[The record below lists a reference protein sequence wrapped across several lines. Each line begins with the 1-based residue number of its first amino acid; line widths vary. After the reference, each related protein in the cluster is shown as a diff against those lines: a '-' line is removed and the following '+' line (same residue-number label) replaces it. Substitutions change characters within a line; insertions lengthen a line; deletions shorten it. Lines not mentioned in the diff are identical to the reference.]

1 MLALPLAAD
10 DASKSAR
17 AGWLAVALLAFA
29 MVLGGGGSPAPR
41 PELAVECLAAVI
53 AALWVVN
60 RSPGS
65 THHAIPRTA
74 WLIALLV
81 AIVPLVQL
89 IPLPAALWQSL
100 PGRQIER
107 DALAL
112 IDLDTTWRP
121 WTMAPNHTFAAL
133 LSLGPPLLLLV
144 MTAALGARTRLHLI
158 ATIAAIGLATIVIGA
173 FQLLADNV
181 SVIRFYG
188 LTTPQLTGFQANH
201 NSTADILLI
210 AMVAASAVLR
220 AIVQRQRQPVSRA
233 LVLAGAG
240 GLNGL
245 FAIGVVLTASRMG
258 IFLLPV
264 ALLASLWIL
273 RPWLPVSRKALGG
286 GALGLLI
293 LLVLGLLLVRGS
305 PAIAAIA
312 ARFDFSE
319 ELRPQLWQDGLFV
332 VRQHFPFGV
341 GMGNFVPALV
351 AVERLEIVRPFL
363 PNRAHN
369 DFIEL
374 AAEAG
379 LFGLMALSAISWLLG
394 RAAWRAFRAG
404 STATAQ
410 TTVFAAAAL
419 LIIALHS
426 LVDYPLR
433 SMSLACVAAV
443 CAGLFMS
450 PKTGGS
456 DTTLAGDER

>member
-1 MLALPLAAD
+1 MLALPLATD

-29 MVLGGGGSPAPR
+29 LIFGGGGSPAPR

-53 AALWVVN
+53 AALWIVN
-60 RSPGS
+60 GS
-65 THHAIPRTA
+65 LLAPQSRIPRSA
-74 WLIALLV
+74 WSIALLV
-81 AIVPLVQL
+81 AVVPLVQL

-100 PGRQIER
+100 PGRQIEH

-112 IDLDTTWRP
+112 IDLDSAWRP
-121 WTMAPNHTFAAL
+121 WTMAPSRTVAAL

-144 MTAALGARTRLHLI
+144 MTATLGARARRQLI
-158 ATIAAIGLATIVIGA
+158 ATIAVAGLATIVVGA
-173 FQLLADNV
+173 FQLLADNA
-181 SVIRFYG
+181 SAIRFYG

-210 AMVAASAVLR
+210 AMVAACAALR
-220 AIVQRQRQPVSRA
+220 AIVQRQRQPVSRLA
-233 LVLAGAG
+233 VLASAG
-240 GLNGL
+240 GLSAL
-245 FAIGVVLTASRMG
+245 FAIGVILTASRMG

-273 RPWLPVSRKALGG
+273 RPWLPLSRKVLAGG
-286 GALGLLI
+286 AVGVLILLALGLL
-293 LLVLGLLLVRGS
+293 LMRS
-305 PAIAAIA
+305 NPAIAAIA
-312 ARFDFSE
+312 ARFDFSD

-379 LFGLMALSAISWLLG
+379 LFGLMALSAIAWLLS
-394 RAAWRAFRAG
+394 RAAWRTFRGATTAG
-404 STATAQ
+404 AQTAT
-410 TTVFAAAAL
+410 FAAATL

-450 PKTGGS
+450 PTIGGS
-456 DTTLAGDER
+456 DKTVAGDER